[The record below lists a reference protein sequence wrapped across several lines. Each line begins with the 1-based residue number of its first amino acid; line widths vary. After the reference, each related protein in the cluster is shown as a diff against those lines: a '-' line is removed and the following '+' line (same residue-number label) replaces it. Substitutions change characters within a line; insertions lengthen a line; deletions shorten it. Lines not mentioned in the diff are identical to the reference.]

1 MILEVK
7 VIPNS
12 KEEKIYQENE
22 IYKIKVKKPALEGKA
37 NLELIKFLA
46 KEFKT
51 KKGNIKILKGEKT
64 RNKVIEINEF

>member
-51 KKGNIKILKGEKT
+51 KKGSIKILKGEKT